1 MYINGNMG
9 INVKKN
15 NDNRDSFRKVKFEI
29 ENIKKKY
36 QNSDLL
42 NVDKFKENYKQRNY
56 FVPDF
61 QKKKILFKQNENIQ
75 KTHIIPNKLNENKV

>member
-42 NVDKFKENYKQRNY
+42 NVDKFKENYK
-56 FVPDF
+56 
-61 QKKKILFKQNENIQ
+61 
-75 KTHIIPNKLNENKV
+75 